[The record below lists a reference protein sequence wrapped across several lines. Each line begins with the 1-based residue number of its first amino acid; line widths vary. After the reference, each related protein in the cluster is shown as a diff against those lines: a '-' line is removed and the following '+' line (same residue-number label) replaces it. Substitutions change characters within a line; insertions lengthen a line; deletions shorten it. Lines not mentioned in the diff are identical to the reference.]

1 MTTVRV
7 GVTGHR
13 RIDDPEGVGAAVRD
27 ALARVRERFAGADG
41 AERGA
46 RLEAVSPLAEGADR
60 IVARAVLAEPDAA
73 LTVPLP
79 FPADDYAADFAAPA
93 SKAEFEELL
102 ARATRVEVM
111 PPAATRDEGYER
123 AGRWVVEHS
132 DVLLALW
139 DGAPVA
145 RARRHRRRSSPT
157 PASAACRC
165 TGSAPT
171 AARPS
176 SRSSEAGVPS
186 SGRGSRLAGTAAGRG
201 RRRPPAPPHPTA
213 GG

>member
-1 MTTVRV
+1 MATVRV

-13 RIDDPEGVGAAVRD
+13 RINDPDGVGAAVRE
-27 ALARVRERFAGADG
+27 ALGRVRERFAGAGDLGAGG
-41 AERGA
+41 AERAEA

-60 IVARAVLAEPDAA
+60 IVARAVLAQPGAA

-79 FPADDYAADFAAPA
+79 FPAGDYAADFAAPA

-102 ARATRVEVM
+102 ARAARVEVL

-139 DGAPVA
+139 DGAP
-145 RARRHRRRSSPT
+145 SQ
-157 PASAACRC
+157 
-165 TGSAPT
+165 G
-171 AARPS
+171 
-176 SRSSEAGVPS
+176 G
-186 SGRGSRLAGTAAGRG
+186 GGTADIVAYARERELPVYWIRTNGDA
-201 RRRPPAPPHPTA
+201 PAISYE